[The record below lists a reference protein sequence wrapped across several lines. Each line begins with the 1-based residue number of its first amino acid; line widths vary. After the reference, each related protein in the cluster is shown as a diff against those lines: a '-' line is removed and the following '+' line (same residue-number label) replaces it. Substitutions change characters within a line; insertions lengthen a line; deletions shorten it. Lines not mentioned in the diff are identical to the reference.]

1 MSRNSDPADDFETQL
16 GAKLEAMRPESLGVR
31 AINTVKE
38 WGGVA
43 TVLIAI
49 LYTFPFEIFDRVIN
63 WRSYDITES
72 RKILAQL
79 SELQADKTSSLDRL
93 QDKRNGYFLGSM
105 FDIRIYNLLVSNKN
119 MLLKSIDRLS
129 YSESYAVGSGYSL
142 SGLISDGIPFYEAA
156 IKKAKVND
164 DNSLVTIYREFG
176 RALFGELPGQDI
188 NRAREMY
195 GKLFDLFN
203 AKLKLINSETYFPDL
218 YEYGGLEMSFGDLN
232 CGKAIAAYAL
242 VMEKEIAAADFNNE
256 LFGGLVKGNESD
268 FKMRSGQYRQSN
280 GVCNKIEMKP
290 MHLILTKAL
299 AGGHDPGIDVPVLG
313 STQSGTV
320 YPISKDDPA
329 RGKADQ
335 DEADPLHPPSI
346 PAPRAE
352 APLAPPRIEAEA
364 TPPPAEKPAPRE
376 PAPAL
381 RTPTMFDCT
390 KQHMG
395 TDFVICASPELM
407 DAEARL
413 EDAYKAARAAKGDQV
428 KTEQLNWIR
437 RYGPDCGLPLKG
449 QPPEEKIH
457 GVAGCV
463 REAMEERIKEL
474 HAEQ

>member
-1 MSRNSDPADDFETQL
+1 MSRNSDPDGDFETQL
-16 GAKLEAMRPESLGVR
+16 RAKLEAMRPESFGVR
-31 AINTVKE
+31 AINSVKE

-63 WRSYDITES
+63 WSSYDITES

-105 FDIRIYNLLVSNKN
+105 FDIRIYNLLVSNKGV
-119 MLLKSIDRLS
+119 LLKSINKLS
-129 YSESYAVGSGYSL
+129 YSEAYALGSSYAL

-156 IKKAKVND
+156 IRKSKLTD
-164 DNSLVTIYREFG
+164 DPSLITIYREFG

-188 NRAREMY
+188 KRAREMY
-195 GKLFDLFN
+195 GKLFDRFN
-203 AKLKLINSETYFPDL
+203 AKLKLVNSETYFPDL
-218 YEYGGLEMSFGDLN
+218 YEYGSLEMSFGDQN

-242 VMEKEIAAADFNNE
+242 AMEREIAAADFTNE

-290 MHLILTKAL
+290 MHLILTKSL
-299 AGGHDPGIDVPVLG
+299 AGGHDPGIEVPVLE
-313 STQSGTV
+313 SSQNGTA

-329 RGKADQ
+329 STKDRG
-335 DEADPLHPPSI
+335 EPNPFYPPSI
-346 PAPRAE
+346 PASGAE
-352 APLAPPRIEAEA
+352 ALAAPKIGAEA
-364 TPPPAEKPAPRE
+364 IPLSLAKPAPRE

-381 RTPTMFDCT
+381 RTPTMFDCS
-390 KQHMG
+390 KQHIS
-395 TDFVICASPELM
+395 TDFVICSSPELM
-407 DAEARL
+407 DVEARL
-413 EDAYKAARAAKGDQV
+413 EDAYKAARAAKGERV
-428 KTEQLNWIR
+428 KTEQLNWSR
-437 RYGPDCGLPLKG
+437 RYGPDCGLSFRG
-449 QPPEEKIH
+449 QPTAEKIH
-457 GVAGCV
+457 SVAGCV

-474 HAEQ
+474 HADQ